1 MRAHLLTLAVVAFA
15 SQQAG
20 AIGLLVPTDPG
31 VAPLG
36 LVNHRVNVNVTERG
50 ATTHVDMTFQ
60 NPTGRQLEAT
70 FLFPLPKGASVDELA
85 LWMNGKREVGK
96 VMERGE
102 ARRIYESIVRRARDP
117 GLIEY
122 VDSELVEIRVY
133 PIPPNGRQRI
143 ELKYSHLIDYTGGL
157 YRYSYP
163 MKTDQQATSTLE
175 DFTFTVNIK
184 SKAPIKNLYSPTHKM
199 ASTRSGTTGIASM
212 EKNGFSLAD
221 DLVLYWTVD
230 DADVG
235 LSVLSYREGDEA
247 GYFMLLASPR
257 DDFRDKEIIGKRV
270 AFVVDTSGSMEG
282 EKIEATKKALD
293 LCLQKL
299 GEDDLFSITSFGG
312 YAEPWKPKMVSASS
326 SNVSEARAWVKK
338 LEPLGG
344 TNIGEALEVAFA
356 TATGSDKAPLMMVF
370 MTDGRPTVGD
380 TDVALLVK
388 KAESARAAKAA
399 RLFVLGVGDDLN
411 TILLDKMSAQN
422 GGSALYVKGNAGL
435 ADEVAA
441 FYERIS
447 HPVLADLQ
455 LTVDGVTTFGA
466 HPRNLGDLFKGQQ
479 LVVLGRYRA
488 PGRAKVTLTGT
499 APRGKRS
506 FAADVEFASSTTEH
520 AFIPRLWAQRQVGL
534 LLEEIRNKG
543 EQPGLVAEVTQLAT
557 RFGIVTPYTSYLV
570 VEEGAVVPPPPPTG
584 GGPRPTPRPPRLTR
598 GGIERPSDDAEGDAW
613 GMGAPMASAP
623 AGTSDS
629 SPRAEPSAAERKDF
643 VVQKAKKA
651 RESLKT
657 DGGAS
662 GVAAAKEIGSLKGS
676 STSSSR
682 AITTVVRAMG
692 RTFTFVGGYFVDET
706 SSTKDQTLA
715 VKPYSDAFFAVL
727 KLRPDLKEALALSER
742 VKVRVGPGKTL
753 VVDDSAAAA
762 VDDAKLKAFL
772 GGSVPSV
779 RPPK

>member
-1 MRAHLLTLAVVAFA
+1 MRAHLLTLAAVLVA
-15 SQQAG
+15 SQQAA

-133 PIPPNGRQRI
+133 PIPPNGKQRV

-157 YRYSYP
+157 YRYAYP
-163 MKTDQQATSTLE
+163 MKTDQQATSTLD
-175 DFTFTVNIK
+175 DFTFTVNVK

-199 ASTRSGTTGIASM
+199 ASTRRGTTGIASM
-212 EKNGFSLAD
+212 EKSGFSLAD

-235 LSVLSYREGDEA
+235 LSVLSYREGDDP

-282 EKIEATKKALD
+282 EKITALRTALD

-299 GEDDLFSITSFGG
+299 GEDDLFSITTFGG
-312 YAEPWKPKMVSASS
+312 YAEAWKPKMVSASS
-326 SNVSEARAWVKK
+326 SNIAEARAYVKK
-338 LEPLGG
+338 IEAMGG
-344 TNIGEALEVAFA
+344 TNIGEALDLGFS
-356 TATGSDKAPLMMVF
+356 TASGSDKTPLMMVF

-380 TDVALLVK
+380 TDTAVLIK
-388 KAESARAAKAA
+388 KAESARQGKAA

-411 TILLDKMSAQN
+411 TILLDKMSEQN

-455 LTVDGVTTFGA
+455 LNVDGVTVFGT

-479 LVVLGRYRA
+479 LVLLGRYRA
-488 PGRAKVTLTGT
+488 PGKAKVTLTGT
-499 APRGKRS
+499 SPKGKRMFVS
-506 FAADVEFASSTTEH
+506 EVDFASSTTEH

-543 EQPGLVAEVTQLAT
+543 ETAGLVAELTQLAT

-570 VEEGAVVPPPPPTG
+570 VEEGAVVPPPPPPG
-584 GGPRPTPRPPRLTR
+584 GGPRPLPRPTRVSR
-598 GGIERPSDDAEGDAW
+598 GGIDDDAEGDSW
-613 GMGAPMASAP
+613 GLRAPEAVSAPTASSPADGRPMAP
-623 AGTSDS
+623 AKDS
-629 SPRAEPSAAERKDF
+629 VMERS
-643 VVQKAKKA
+643 KKA

-676 STSSSR
+676 STSSAR
-682 AITTVVRAMG
+682 AVTTVVRALG
-692 RTFTFVGGYFVDET
+692 RTFTFAAGFFVDEK
-706 SSTKDQTLA
+706 SAAKDQTLSI
-715 VKPYSDAFFAVL
+715 KPYSDAWFLAL
-727 KLRPDLKEALALSER
+727 KLRPDLKAALALAEQ
-742 VKVRVGPGKTL
+742 VKVSVGAGKTL
-753 VVDDSAAAA
+753 VVDDSAAAV
-762 VDDAKLKAFL
+762 VDEAKLKAFL
-772 GGSVPSV
+772 G
-779 RPPK
+779 K